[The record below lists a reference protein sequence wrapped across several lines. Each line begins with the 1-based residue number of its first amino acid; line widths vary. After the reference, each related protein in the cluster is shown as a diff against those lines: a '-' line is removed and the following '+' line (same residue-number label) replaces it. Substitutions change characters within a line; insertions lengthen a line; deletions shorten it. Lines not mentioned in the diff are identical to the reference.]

1 MKNLQN
7 SKAAQVFKYF
17 EDISN
22 IPRGSKNERQISDYL
37 YKFAKDLGLEV
48 IQDKG
53 LNIIIKKPASK
64 GYENAPTVILQGH
77 MDMVCEKNKDTVH
90 DFEKDPIKLVVKGDD
105 IYADGTTLGADDGI
119 AVAYAM
125 AILAD
130 DTIAHPAI
138 EVLLTT
144 DEETGMSGAMALE
157 KESVSGKI
165 ILNMDSEEE
174 GYLLVSCAG
183 GLRAQSSIKLEKEDI
198 DTNETLMNISIKG
211 LKGGH
216 SGSEINKGRGNSNKL
231 LGRALSELMDKV
243 SYNLVTIEGGSKD
256 NAIPREADA
265 TIAVNSA
272 DKETVVKFVEELNSI
287 FKKEL
292 AAKDKDVTIKAT
304 EVKEE
309 IKEKLTS
316 ICTKRIIDLI
326 HIYPSGINTMSGD
339 IEDLVESSTN
349 LGVVLTT
356 DSKVELHSSVRSSIE
371 SLKWEIVS
379 RMKTLTDLVNGE
391 FETSAAY
398 PGWEYKKESKI
409 RDLCVKTYEDMYKEE
424 PVVYAI
430 HAGVECG
437 LFEEK
442 LGNLDMIS
450 FGPNIR
456 DAHTPDE
463 HLSISSA
470 ERVWEYL
477 LELLKRI
484 DNNY

>member
-7 SKAAQVFKYF
+7 SKASLVFKYF
-17 EDISN
+17 EEISK

-37 YKFAKDLGLEV
+37 FKFAKDLGLEV

-64 GYENAPTVILQGH
+64 GYEDAPTVILQGH

-130 DTIAHPAI
+130 DTIEHPAI

-183 GLRAQSSIKLEKEDI
+183 GLRAQSSINLEKEAI
-198 DTNETLMNISIKG
+198 NGDTLINISIKG

-231 LGRALSELMDKV
+231 LGRALQELMNKV

-265 TIAVNSA
+265 TIAVNSS
-272 DKETVVKFVEELNSI
+272 DKETVIKFIDELDSVY
-287 FKKEL
+287 KKEL
-292 AAKDKDVTIKAT
+292 ATKDKDLTIKAV
-304 EVKEE
+304 EVKDEV
-309 IKEKLTS
+309 KEKLTS
-316 ICTKRIIDLI
+316 NCTKRIVNLIDV
-326 HIYPSGINTMSGD
+326 YPNGISTMSGD
-339 IEDLVESSTN
+339 IEGLVESSTN
-349 LGVVLTT
+349 LGIVVTT
-356 DSKVELHSSVRSSIE
+356 DTRVELHSSVRSSIE
-371 SLKWEIVS
+371 SLKWEIVD
-379 RMKTLTDLVNGE
+379 RIRVLTELVNGE
-391 FETSAAY
+391 LETSAAY

-409 RDLCVKTYEDMYKEE
+409 RDLCVKTYEDMYKKE
-424 PVVYAI
+424 PIVYAI

-442 LGNLDMIS
+442 LGELDMIS
-450 FGPNIR
+450 FGPDIR

-477 LELLKRI
+477 LEVLKRI

>member
-7 SKAAQVFKYF
+7 SKASMVFKYF

-22 IPRGSKNERQISDYL
+22 IPRGSKNERKISDYL

-48 IQDKG
+48 IQDDG

-90 DFEKDPIKLVVKGDD
+90 NFEEDPIKLIVKGDN
-105 IYADGTTLGADDGI
+105 IYADGTTLGDDDGI

-130 DTIAHPAI
+130 DSIEHPAL

-144 DEETGMSGAMALE
+144 DEETGMTGARALS
-157 KESVSGKI
+157 KDSVNGKI

-183 GLRAQSSIKLEKEDI
+183 GVRAESSIKLEKEALNS
-198 DTNETLMNISIKG
+198 DTLINIRIKG

-216 SGSEINKGRGNSNKL
+216 SGSEIDKGRGNSNKL
-231 LGRALSELMDKV
+231 MGRALKELSDKV
-243 SYNLVTIEGGSKD
+243 KFNLVSIEGGSKD

-265 TIAVNSA
+265 IIAVSNS
-272 DKETVVKFVEELNSI
+272 DKENVVEFIKELDATY
-287 FKKEL
+287 KKEL
-292 AAKDKDVTIKAT
+292 SATDEDVTINVE
-304 EVKEE
+304 EVNSD

-316 ICTKRIIDLI
+316 SCTERIIELI
-326 HIYPSGINTMSGD
+326 HLYPNGISTMSGD
-339 IEDLVESSTN
+339 IDGLVESSSN
-349 LGVVLTT
+349 LGVVVTNDT
-356 DSKVELHSSVRSSIE
+356 KVELHSAVRSSVE
-371 SLKWEIVS
+371 TLKWEIID
-379 RMKTLTDLVNGE
+379 RMKSLTSLINGD

-398 PGWEYKKESKI
+398 PGWEYRKESKI
-409 RDLCVKTYEDMYKEE
+409 RDLCVKTYQDMYKKD

-442 LGNLDMIS
+442 LGELDMIS
-450 FGPNIR
+450 FGPDIK

-463 HLSISSA
+463 HLSISST
-470 ERVWEYL
+470 ERVWQYL

>member
-7 SKAAQVFKYF
+7 SKASMVFKYF

-22 IPRGSKNERQISDYL
+22 IPRGSKNERKISDYL

-48 IQDKG
+48 IQDDG

-90 DFEKDPIKLVVKGDD
+90 NFEEDPIKLIVKGDN

-125 AILAD
+125 AILTD
-130 DTIAHPAI
+130 DSIEHPAL

-144 DEETGMSGAMALE
+144 DEETGMTGARALS
-157 KESVSGKI
+157 KDSVNGKI

-183 GLRAQSSIKLEKEDI
+183 GVRAESSIKLEKEALNS
-198 DTNETLMNISIKG
+198 DTLINIRIKG

-216 SGSEINKGRGNSNKL
+216 SGSEIDKGRGNSNKL
-231 LGRALSELMDKV
+231 MGRALKELSDKV
-243 SYNLVTIEGGSKD
+243 KFNLVSIEGGSKD

-265 TIAVNSA
+265 IIAVSNS
-272 DKETVVKFVEELNSI
+272 DKENVVEFIKELDATY
-287 FKKEL
+287 KKEL
-292 AAKDKDVTIKAT
+292 SATDEDVTINVE
-304 EVKEE
+304 EVNSD

-316 ICTKRIIDLI
+316 SCTERIIELI
-326 HIYPSGINTMSGD
+326 HLYPNGISTMSGD
-339 IEDLVESSTN
+339 IDGLVESSSN
-349 LGVVLTT
+349 LGVVVTNDT
-356 DSKVELHSSVRSSIE
+356 KVELHSAVRSSVE
-371 SLKWEIVS
+371 TLKWEIID
-379 RMKTLTDLVNGE
+379 RMRSLTSLINGD

-398 PGWEYKKESKI
+398 PGWEYRKESKI
-409 RDLCVKTYEDMYKEE
+409 RDLCVKTYQDMYKKD

-442 LGNLDMIS
+442 LGELDMIS
-450 FGPNIR
+450 FGPDIK

-463 HLSISSA
+463 HLSISST
-470 ERVWEYL
+470 ERVWQYL

>member
-7 SKAAQVFKYF
+7 SKASLVFKYF
-17 EDISN
+17 EDISD
-22 IPRGSKNERQISDYL
+22 IPRGSKNERKISDYL
-37 YKFAKDLGLEV
+37 YNFAKDLGLDV
-48 IQDKG
+48 IQDEG

-64 GYENAPTVILQGH
+64 GYESAPTVILQGH

-90 DFEKDPIKLVVKGDD
+90 DFEKDPIKLVVKGDE

-130 DTIAHPAI
+130 DSIPHPAL

-144 DEETGMSGAMALE
+144 DEETGMTGARALS
-157 KESVSGKI
+157 KDSVNGKI

-183 GLRAQSSIKLEKEDI
+183 GVRAESSIKLEKEAL
-198 DTNETLMNISIKG
+198 NEETLINISIKG

-216 SGSEINKGRGNSNKL
+216 SGSEIDKGRGNSNKL
-231 LGRALSELMDKV
+231 MGRALKELMDKV
-243 SYNLVTIEGGSKD
+243 NLNLVSIEGGSKD

-265 TIAVNSA
+265 LIAVNSS
-272 DKETVVKFVEELNSI
+272 DKEIVIKFIEELDAVY
-287 FKKEL
+287 KKEL
-292 AAKDKDVTIKAT
+292 STTDGDVNIKAE
-304 EVKEE
+304 EVYEE
-309 IKEKLTS
+309 VKEKLTS
-316 ICTKRIIDLI
+316 SCTKRIVELI
-326 HIYPSGINTMSGD
+326 HVYPSGISTMSGD
-339 IEDLVESSTN
+339 IKDLVESSTN
-349 LGVVLTT
+349 LGVVVTNDTQL
-356 DSKVELHSSVRSSIE
+356 ELHSAVRSSVE

-379 RMKTLTDLVNGE
+379 RMNVLTNLVGGK

-398 PGWEYKKESKI
+398 PGWEYRKESKI

-442 LGNLDMIS
+442 LGELDMIS

-463 HLSISSA
+463 HLSISST

>member
-7 SKAAQVFKYF
+7 SKASMVFKYF

-22 IPRGSKNERQISDYL
+22 IPRGSKNERKISDYL

-48 IQDKG
+48 IQDDG

-90 DFEKDPIKLVVKGDD
+90 NFEEDPIKLIVKGDN

-130 DTIAHPAI
+130 DSIEHPAL

-144 DEETGMSGAMALE
+144 DEETGMTGARALS
-157 KESVSGKI
+157 KDSVNGKI

-183 GLRAQSSIKLEKEDI
+183 GVRAESSIKLEKEALNS
-198 DTNETLMNISIKG
+198 DTLINIRIKG

-216 SGSEINKGRGNSNKL
+216 SGSEIDKGRGNSNKL
-231 LGRALSELMDKV
+231 MGRALKELSDKV
-243 SYNLVTIEGGSKD
+243 KFNLVSIEGGSKD

-265 TIAVNSA
+265 IIAVSNS
-272 DKETVVKFVEELNSI
+272 DKENVVEFIKELDATY
-287 FKKEL
+287 KKEL
-292 AAKDKDVTIKAT
+292 SATDEDVTINVE
-304 EVKEE
+304 EVNSD

-316 ICTKRIIDLI
+316 SCTERIIELI
-326 HIYPSGINTMSGD
+326 HLYPNGISTMSGD
-339 IEDLVESSTN
+339 IDGLVESSSN
-349 LGVVLTT
+349 LGVVVTNDT
-356 DSKVELHSSVRSSIE
+356 KVELHSAVRSSVE
-371 SLKWEIVS
+371 TLKWEIID
-379 RMKTLTDLVNGE
+379 RMRSLTSLINGD

-398 PGWEYKKESKI
+398 PGWEYRKESKI
-409 RDLCVKTYEDMYKEE
+409 RDLCVKTYQDMYKKD

-442 LGNLDMIS
+442 LGELDMIS
-450 FGPNIR
+450 FGPDIK

-463 HLSISSA
+463 HLSISST
-470 ERVWEYL
+470 ERVWQYL

>member
-7 SKAAQVFKYF
+7 SKASMVFKYF

-22 IPRGSKNERQISDYL
+22 IPRGSKNERKISDYL

-48 IQDKG
+48 IQDDG

-90 DFEKDPIKLVVKGDD
+90 NFEEDPIKLIVKGDN

-125 AILAD
+125 AILTD
-130 DTIAHPAI
+130 DSIEHPAL

-144 DEETGMSGAMALE
+144 DEETGMTGARALS
-157 KESVSGKI
+157 KDSVNGKI

-183 GLRAQSSIKLEKEDI
+183 GVRAESSIKLEKEALNS
-198 DTNETLMNISIKG
+198 DTLINIRIKG

-216 SGSEINKGRGNSNKL
+216 SGSEIDKGRGNSNKL
-231 LGRALSELMDKV
+231 MGRALKELSDKV
-243 SYNLVTIEGGSKD
+243 KFNLVSIEGGSKD

-265 TIAVNSA
+265 IIAVSNS
-272 DKETVVKFVEELNSI
+272 DKENVVEFIKELDATY
-287 FKKEL
+287 KKEL
-292 AAKDKDVTIKAT
+292 SATDEDVTINVE
-304 EVKEE
+304 EVNSD

-316 ICTKRIIDLI
+316 SCTERIIELI
-326 HIYPSGINTMSGD
+326 HLYPNGISTMSGD
-339 IEDLVESSTN
+339 IDGLVESSSN
-349 LGVVLTT
+349 LGVVVTNDT
-356 DSKVELHSSVRSSIE
+356 KVELHSAVRSSVE
-371 SLKWEIVS
+371 TLKWEIID
-379 RMKTLTDLVNGE
+379 RMKSLTSLINGD

-398 PGWEYKKESKI
+398 PGWEYRKESKI
-409 RDLCVKTYEDMYKEE
+409 RDLCVKTYQDMYKKD

-442 LGNLDMIS
+442 LGELDMIS
-450 FGPNIR
+450 FGPDIK

-463 HLSISSA
+463 HLSISST
-470 ERVWEYL
+470 ERVWQYL

>member
-7 SKAAQVFKYF
+7 SKASMVFKYF

-22 IPRGSKNERQISDYL
+22 IPRGSKNERKISDYL

-48 IQDKG
+48 IQDDG

-90 DFEKDPIKLVVKGDD
+90 NFEEDPIKLIVKGDN

-130 DTIAHPAI
+130 DSIEHPAL

-144 DEETGMSGAMALE
+144 DEETGMTGARALS
-157 KESVSGKI
+157 KDSVNGKI

-183 GLRAQSSIKLEKEDI
+183 GVRAESSIKLEKEALNS
-198 DTNETLMNISIKG
+198 DTLINIRIKG

-216 SGSEINKGRGNSNKL
+216 SGSEIDKGRGNSNKL
-231 LGRALSELMDKV
+231 MGRALKELSDKV
-243 SYNLVTIEGGSKD
+243 KFNLVSIEGGSKD

-265 TIAVNSA
+265 IIAVSNS
-272 DKETVVKFVEELNSI
+272 DKENVVEFIKELDATY
-287 FKKEL
+287 KKEL
-292 AAKDKDVTIKAT
+292 SATDEDVTINVE
-304 EVKEE
+304 EVNSD

-316 ICTKRIIDLI
+316 SCTERIIELI
-326 HIYPSGINTMSGD
+326 HLYPNGISTMSGD
-339 IEDLVESSTN
+339 IDGLVESSSN
-349 LGVVLTT
+349 LGVVVTNDT
-356 DSKVELHSSVRSSIE
+356 KVELHSAVRSSVE
-371 SLKWEIVS
+371 TLKWEIID
-379 RMKTLTDLVNGE
+379 RMKSLTSLINGD

-398 PGWEYKKESKI
+398 PGWEYRKESKI
-409 RDLCVKTYEDMYKEE
+409 RDLCVKTYQDMYKKD

-442 LGNLDMIS
+442 LGELDMIS
-450 FGPNIR
+450 FGPDIK

-463 HLSISSA
+463 HLSISST
-470 ERVWEYL
+470 ERVWQYL

>member
-7 SKAAQVFKYF
+7 SKASLVFKYF

-22 IPRGSKNERQISDYL
+22 IPRGSKNERKISDYL
-37 YKFAKDLGLEV
+37 FKFAKDLGLEV
-48 IQDKG
+48 IQDEG
-53 LNIIIKKPASK
+53 LNIIVKKPASK

-130 DTIAHPAI
+130 DSIPHPAI

-144 DEETGMSGAMALE
+144 DEETGMTGARALS
-157 KESVSGKI
+157 KDSVSGKI

-183 GLRAQSSIKLEKEDI
+183 GVRAQSSIKLEKEAIND
-198 DTNETLMNISIKG
+198 ETLINITIKG

-231 LGRALSELMDKV
+231 MGRALKELIDKV
-243 SYNLVTIEGGSKD
+243 NFNLVSIEGGSKD
-256 NAIPREADA
+256 NAIPREADSL
-265 TIAVNSA
+265 IAVDAA
-272 DKETVVKFVEELNSI
+272 DKENVVKFIEELDATY
-287 FKKEL
+287 KKEL
-292 AAKDKDVTIKAT
+292 SATDAGVTIKAE
-304 EVKEE
+304 EVKKD
-309 IKEKLTS
+309 IKEKLTDS
-316 ICTKRIIDLI
+316 CTNRIVELI
-326 HIYPSGINTMSGD
+326 HVYPNGISTMSGD
-339 IEDLVESSTN
+339 IEGLVESSSN
-349 LGVVLTT
+349 LGIVVTN
-356 DSKVELHSSVRSSIE
+356 DSQVELHSAVRSSVE

-379 RMKTLTDLVNGE
+379 RMNVLTDLVSGE

-398 PGWEYKKESKI
+398 PGWEYRKESKI
-409 RDLCVKTYEDMYKEE
+409 RDLCVKTYEDMYKKE

-442 LGNLDMIS
+442 LGELDMIS
-450 FGPNIR
+450 FGPDIR

-463 HLSISSA
+463 HLSISST

>member
-7 SKAAQVFKYF
+7 SKASLVFKYF

-22 IPRGSKNERQISDYL
+22 IPRGSKNERKISDYL
-37 YKFAKDLGLEV
+37 YNFAKDLGLDV
-48 IQDKG
+48 IQDEG
-53 LNIIIKKPASK
+53 LNIIVKKPASK

-90 DFEKDPIKLVVKGDD
+90 DFEKDPIKLVVKGDE

-130 DTIAHPAI
+130 NSIPHPAL

-144 DEETGMSGAMALE
+144 DEETGMTGARALS
-157 KESVSGKI
+157 KDSVSGKI

-183 GLRAQSSIKLEKEDI
+183 GVRAESSIKLEKEAL
-198 DTNETLMNISIKG
+198 NEETLINISIKG

-216 SGSEINKGRGNSNKL
+216 SGSEIDKGRGNSNKL
-231 LGRALSELMDKV
+231 MGRALKELMDKV
-243 SYNLVTIEGGSKD
+243 NFNLVSIEGGSKD

-265 TIAVNSA
+265 LIAVNSS
-272 DKETVVKFVEELNSI
+272 DKETVVKFIEELNAVY
-287 FKKEL
+287 KKEL
-292 AAKDKDVTIKAT
+292 SATDADINIKAE
-304 EVKEE
+304 EVNEDV
-309 IKEKLTS
+309 KEKLTNS
-316 ICTKRIIDLI
+316 CTKRIVQLI
-326 HIYPSGINTMSGD
+326 HVYPNGISTMSGD
-339 IEDLVESSTN
+339 IKDLVESSTN
-349 LGVVLTT
+349 LGVVITNDT
-356 DSKVELHSSVRSSIE
+356 QVELHSAVRSSVE

-379 RMKTLTDLVNGE
+379 RMNILTNLVGGK

-398 PGWEYKKESKI
+398 PGWEYRKESKI

-442 LGNLDMIS
+442 LGELDMIS

-463 HLSISSA
+463 HLSISST